1 MPMVV
6 STAPVHAGGSQRE
19 PRPSRGVRVIRVGLL
34 GLGQV
39 GQAVADMAAGSASRL
54 RDRGLAVSIEC
65 ALVRDASKPR
75 RGQKPA
81 RVTTNVE
88 AFLRGRYDA
97 VIDALPGREPASAI
111 VGRVLGKGIPVV
123 SANKA
128 LLAADGARLRRIADR
143 SGARLRIEASVMAG
157 VPFLGTLARRP
168 LAGDATGITGIVN
181 GTSHFILS
189 RLAAGAAFDAA
200 LAEAQSLGYAEP
212 DPDADL
218 SGRDALA
225 KLIILSD
232 VLLGAA
238 LHDSA
243 VQVDGIADLTPA
255 DLAGAAALGGCLK
268 PVVHAALGSHGVAA
282 FVAPAWVPASH
293 PLASIT
299 GRDNAIVIDGRRIGR
314 LVFAGPGAGPDIT
327 AATLIDDAIEAVA
340 EGRAA
345 EQATLRDDRHASREP
360 KRVVPPDTGWFVRA
374 TRGGVTSW
382 LLVARSS
389 EDPAEAVARQL
400 GPGAAIRT
408 WRALHD

>member
-1 MPMVV
+1 MVV
-6 STAPVHAGGSQRE
+6 STAPVHAGRSQRE
-19 PRPSRGVRVIRVGLL
+19 PVTSRGLRVIRIGLL

-39 GQAVADMAAGSASRL
+39 GQAVASTAAAAASRL
-54 RDRGLAVSIEC
+54 RERGLAVSIEC
-65 ALVRDASKPR
+65 ALVRDASKSR
-75 RGQKPA
+75 RAPKPA

-97 VIDALPGREPASAI
+97 VVDALPGREPASAI

-128 LLAADGARLRRIADR
+128 LVAADGARLRRIAER

-168 LAGDATGITGIVN
+168 LAGDATAITGVVN
-181 GTSHFILS
+181 GTTHFILS
-189 RLAAGAAFDAA
+189 RVAAGATFDAA

-218 SGRDALA
+218 SGRDALD

-238 LHDSA
+238 LERRA
-243 VQVDGIADLTPA
+243 VPVDGIADLTPA

-268 PVVHAALGSHGVAA
+268 PLVHASIDTHGVAA
-282 FVAPAWVPASH
+282 FVAPAWVPLSH
-293 PLASIT
+293 PLAAIA
-299 GRDNAIVIDGRRIGR
+299 GRDNAVVIDGRRIGR

-327 AATLIDDAIEAVA
+327 AATLIDDAIEAVM
-340 EGRAA
+340 EGGPAGQPAFRGH
-345 EQATLRDDRHASREP
+345 RHASREP
-360 KRVVPPDTGWFVRA
+360 RTAAPAETGWFVRA
-374 TRGGVTSW
+374 TVAGVTSW
-382 LLVARSS
+382 LLVPRSP

-408 WRALHD
+408 WRALHG